1 MFHRPLFAA
10 ALLLAPL
17 ASAAAQT
24 INKPSTGSTWRQDN
38 DRINSPNSPSASA
51 MTASAANGAT
61 SSAASGSQSVNFQDR
76 LQTGAVGIPSLAVG
90 NNCGLSASLG
100 AAVPGITIGG
110 GYAWEGSTCTL
121 IALAFSLEKL
131 GQADAALAMLCQD
144 DKVKRAMAASGA
156 VCPGTPVA
164 ASALV
169 LPYTQTTVT
178 QDGASRRSVTVTN
191 YNTGTGG

>member
-51 MTASAANGAT
+51 MTASSAT
-61 SSAASGSQSVNFQDR
+61 TGSSSASASGQSVNFQDR
-76 LQTGAVGIPSLAVG
+76 LQTGALGIPSLAVG

-100 AAVPGITIGG
+100 AAIPGVTIGG
-110 GYAWEGSTCTL
+110 GVSWEGSICST

-131 GQADAALAMLCQD
+131 GLQDAALAMLCTVE
-144 DKVKRAMAASGA
+144 KVKVAMAAAGRL
-156 VCPGTPVA
+156 CPGEQP
-164 ASALV
+164 SALMMSAV
-169 LPYTQTTVT
+169 PRNAIV
-178 QDGASRRSVTVTN
+178 ASPTSNSYMV

>member
-10 ALLLAPL
+10 VLLLAPL
-17 ASAAAQT
+17 ASASAQT

-100 AAVPGITIGG
+100 AAIPGITIGG

-131 GQADAALAMLCQD
+131 GESRAALAMLCQD
-144 DKVKRAMAASGA
+144 EKVRKAMTAGGA
-156 VCPGTPVA
+156 VCPGSPGESNA
-164 ASALV
+164 LMMSAPANAV
-169 LPYTQTTVT
+169 VPSPTSNWYVT
-178 QDGASRRSVTVTN
+178 
-191 YNTGTGG
+191 YNTGSGG